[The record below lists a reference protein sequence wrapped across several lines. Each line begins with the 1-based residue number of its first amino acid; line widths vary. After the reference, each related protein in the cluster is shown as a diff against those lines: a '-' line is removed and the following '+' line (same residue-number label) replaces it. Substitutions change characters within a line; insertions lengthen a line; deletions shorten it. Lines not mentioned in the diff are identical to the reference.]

1 MKNHLFRLL
10 PVLALPLTAWSQVE
24 NQAPTALP
32 LPDTGGGMP
41 LMQALRER
49 KTQRE
54 FRPDALSPKM
64 LSNLLWAAF
73 GVNRP
78 ENGHRTA
85 PSAMNAQEI
94 DLYLATKEGLY
105 LYDAPANRLQPVLK
119 GDLRGKTSGQDFAT
133 QAPVTLILVADY
145 ARMQSAKPEQ
155 KELYSAF
162 DAGCISQNIYLFCA
176 SAGLATVVHDLDRT
190 PLTEAMKLRPDQ
202 RIVFAQAVGFPR

>member
-1 MKNHLFRLL
+1 MHNRVPHILL
-10 PVLALPLTAWSQVE
+10 AACCLIAWAHAQDLPPIS
-24 NQAPTALP
+24 LP

-54 FRPDALSPKM
+54 FRPDALPPE
-64 LSNLLWAAF
+64 LVSNLLWAAF

-94 DLYLATKEGLY
+94 GLY
-105 LYDAPANRLQPVLK
+105 VAAQEALYFYDALAHRLQPVVN
-119 GDLRGKTSGQDFAT
+119 GDLRGKTSGQDFAV
-133 QAPVTLILVADY
+133 QAPLTVIFVADC
-145 ARMQSAKPEQ
+145 ARMKSAKPEQ
-155 KELYSAF
+155 QDFYSAF

-176 SAGLATVVHDLDRT
+176 SAGLATVVHDLDRK
-190 PLTEAMKLRPDQ
+190 PLAEAMKLRSDQ
-202 RIVFAQAVGFPR
+202 KIVFAQAVGFPK

>member
-1 MKNHLFRLL
+1 MKIRLFCFL
-10 PVLALPLTAWSQVE
+10 PVLVFPLMAWSQ
-24 NQAPTALP
+24 AGDLP
-32 LPDTGGGMP
+32 AIHLPPAETGGGMP

-54 FRPDALSPKM
+54 FRPDALSPEL

-78 ENGHRTA
+78 ENGRRTA

-94 DLYLATKEGLY
+94 DLYLATQDGLY

-133 QAPVTLILVADY
+133 RAPVTLVFVADH

-162 DAGCISQNIYLFCA
+162 DAGCISQDVYLFCA
-176 SAGLATVVHDLDRT
+176 SAGLATVVHDLDRK
-190 PLTEAMKLRPDQ
+190 PLVEAMQLRPDQ
-202 RIVFAQAVGFPR
+202 RIVFAQAVGFPK